1 MRYALYL
8 NYQNNLTT
16 SENKMHLKLKNGE
29 KLHFPSMDSL
39 LEYSESKKVMKQ
51 DFQILDLLEQE
62 PKACVKFK
70 YKGFTISA
78 SKILFGM
85 IVVFDV
91 FDNIVFQGDTIEQVI
106 DKINSDKP

>member
-1 MRYALYL
+1 
-8 NYQNNLTT
+8 
-16 SENKMHLKLKNGE
+16 MHLKLKNGE

-62 PKACVKFK
+62 PKACVQFK

-85 IVVFDV
+85 IIVFDV
-91 FDNIVFQGDTIEQVI
+91 FDNTPLDAVFDFGKFLWKERMA
-106 DKINSDKP
+106 